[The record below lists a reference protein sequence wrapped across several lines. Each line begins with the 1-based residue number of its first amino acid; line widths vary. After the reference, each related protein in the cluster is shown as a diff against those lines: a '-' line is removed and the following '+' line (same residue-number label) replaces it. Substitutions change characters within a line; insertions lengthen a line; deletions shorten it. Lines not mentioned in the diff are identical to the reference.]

1 MNRRWTLPSKY
12 SIVMC
17 IAFQVIAERQPEFV
31 MPVFA
36 VVSHKHKTKRLNG
49 DVLIHHRQVG
59 KPEQLGT
66 PLL

>member
-1 MNRRWTLPSKY
+1 
-12 SIVMC
+12 MC
-17 IAFQVIAERQPEFV
+17 IAFQGIAERQPEFV
-31 MPVFA
+31 MPVYA

>member
-1 MNRRWTLPSKY
+1 MNSRWTLPPKY

-17 IAFQVIAERQPEFV
+17 IAFQVIAERQPESV
-31 MPVFA
+31 MPVYA
-36 VVSHKHKTKRLNG
+36 LVSHQHKTKRLNG

-59 KPEQLGT
+59 EPEQLGM